1 MEKERFCD
9 ITLTT
14 NTPDAAHIYEKLGF
28 QYIFSGELKQ
38 QKKNT

>member
-28 QYIFSGELKQ
+28 QYIS
-38 QKKNT
+38 KKYFLEN